1 METARPLATAL
12 SVNRRWRNADE
23 SVTMNLMFPLEEARL
38 AAEEAGMSQ
47 RPVDPELSI
56 MRWRALGDGH
66 LIAAFLNWGCHPV
79 TGGRAAD
86 GKLDF
91 YRVSADCKSARDTF
105 SIWPRS
111 LAVTNPQSATRD
123 CRPTLRQ
130 GDGVRC
136 LALSVPLLP
145 RRRR

>member
-1 METARPLATAL
+1 MEPATMETARPLATAL

-23 SVTMNLMFPLEEARL
+23 SVTMNLMYPLEEARL
-38 AAEEAGMSQ
+38 AAEEAGMTQ

-91 YRVSADCKSARDTF
+91 YRVSADCKSD
-105 SIWPRS
+105 
-111 LAVTNPQSATRD
+111 AV
-123 CRPTLRQ
+123 
-130 GDGVRC
+130 
-136 LALSVPLLP
+136 LSRFAKLS
-145 RRRR
+145 R

>member
-1 METARPLATAL
+1 
-12 SVNRRWRNADE
+12 
-23 SVTMNLMFPLEEARL
+23 MNLMFPLEEARL
-38 AAEEAGMSQ
+38 AAEEAGMTQ

-91 YRVSADCKSARDTF
+91 YRVSADCKSDTF
-105 SIWPRS
+105 SVCRAVS
-111 LAVTNPQSATRD
+111 LTQKASSRLQTHTTP
-123 CRPTLRQ
+123 
-130 GDGVRC
+130 G
-136 LALSVPLLP
+136 
-145 RRRR
+145 